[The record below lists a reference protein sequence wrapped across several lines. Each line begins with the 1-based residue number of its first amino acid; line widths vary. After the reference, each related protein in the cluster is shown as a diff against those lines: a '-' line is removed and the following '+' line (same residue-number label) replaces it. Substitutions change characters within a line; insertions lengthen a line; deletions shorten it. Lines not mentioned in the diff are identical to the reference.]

1 MQEQTVTLR
10 DVRAEALALE
20 YLVDLSSGHIELYKK
35 SDPAIGF
42 MSCSKA
48 YTREAIDEAWFWLQ
62 MERHLIDKADE
73 ERSDVTARRIAEETK
88 ARLEIKTLLS
98 YGLQILLM
106 PFVAGCIF
114 LLLTNSSQIG
124 EICYFL
130 IAVIQVIRLTR
141 RYKNDK

>member
-1 MQEQTVTLR
+1 MQEQITLR

-20 YLVDLSSGHIELYKK
+20 YQVDLSSGHIELYKK

-62 MERHLIDKADE
+62 MERHLIDKADQ
-73 ERSDVTARRIAEETK
+73 ERSDATARSIAEETK
-88 ARLEIKTLLS
+88 TRLEIRTLLS

-130 IAVIQVIRLTR
+130 TAIIQTIRLAK
-141 RYKNDK
+141 RYQKQQ